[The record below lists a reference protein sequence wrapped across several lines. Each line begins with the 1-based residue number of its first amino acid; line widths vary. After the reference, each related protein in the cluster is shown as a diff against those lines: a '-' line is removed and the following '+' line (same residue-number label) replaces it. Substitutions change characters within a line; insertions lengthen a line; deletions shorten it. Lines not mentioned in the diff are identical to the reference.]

1 MTTASNAIRAITASF
16 KAQAQQKTDKAAQW
30 KARLID
36 LKQRN
41 PRNPVKESEAQDRY
55 QILSKEAGELTAK
68 AQEFEDAV
76 YDLKAVNSNAKANQ
90 DTRTPLE
97 LLDLIATKGCEV
109 MAPLDR
115 LRM

>member
-1 MTTASNAIRAITASF
+1 M
-16 KAQAQQKTDKAAQW
+16 
-30 KARLID
+30 
-36 LKQRN
+36 
-41 PRNPVKESEAQDRY
+41 KEAEAQDRY
-55 QILSKEAGELTAK
+55 QILCKEAGELTAK